1 MSRSNSLTPRVRFP
15 GLALLVAVLT
25 SMPVAAQE
33 VIVSIN
39 MNSCWNAC
47 SAEASR
53 TYNDWREIQG
63 ASHDDAMAEAL
74 AHLDECMEGC
84 EGPY

>member
-1 MSRSNSLTPRVRFP
+1 MS
-15 GLALLVAVLT
+15 GLVNKFRRIVVLAVMFSAGPL
-25 SMPVAAQE
+25 AAQE
-33 VIVSIN
+33 VTVTIN

-47 SAEASR
+47 SLEASR
-53 TYNDWREIQG
+53 TYNDWMEIQG
-63 ASHDDAMAEAL
+63 ASHDDAMAEAQ

>member
-1 MSRSNSLTPRVRFP
+1 
-15 GLALLVAVLT
+15 
-25 SMPVAAQE
+25 
-33 VIVSIN
+33 
-39 MNSCWNAC
+39 MNSCWHAY
-47 SAEASR
+47 SLEASR

-63 ASHDDAMAEAL
+63 ASPDDAMSEAP